1 MEKSVTTTDA
11 VGRRGLFIGKDYV
24 LYQEVEAAVQP
35 AMHLSMEHEPPN
47 IWPQDLDTVFI
58 QATDRATTLDRIK
71 RVVNQSNGVEPFV
84 LLPSRDIDFVLEASR
99 AGVKAFIEV
108 PDEVPETL
116 SIVHMARRRHQGRGG
131 VVSAF
136 FSLKGGVGRTTLAT
150 HTAAQLAELTSGH
163 TVLVDLDIPLGDVAL
178 YMDLDETYSITDFIY
193 NMVRF
198 DEKLIYDSLTRH
210 DSGVYLL
217 GLPKRFEELD
227 TITPDGV
234 KATLG
239 LLRRYFDH
247 VIVDCAS
254 DLAATTLTCLDDA
267 DNLILV
273 TEPALASLRATQT
286 AYDVGRQLGYDLGK
300 IKMVLNRH
308 TAFGEELVD
317 EVIEAMELPVSARV
331 ANSYAEFLQA
341 LNRGVLLHEYAPGSL
356 ADRQLRAIAEMLHRG
371 APHAEEPSRRNPR
384 FRFLQGLGLGPLR
397 ALPGMQR

>member
-1 MEKSVTTTDA
+1 MTKTMRADETA
-11 VGRRGLFIGKDYV
+11 GRRGLFIGKDYV
-24 LYQEVEAAVQP
+24 LFQEVEAAVQP
-35 AMHLSMEHEPPN
+35 VMRLSMELEPPN

-58 QATDRATTLDRIK
+58 QATDRETTLDRIK

-99 AGVKAFIEV
+99 AGVKAFVEI
-108 PDEVPETL
+108 PDEVPDIL

-150 HTAAQLAELTSGH
+150 NTAAQLAELTSGR

-178 YMDLDETYSITDFIY
+178 YMDLDEAYAITDFIY

-198 DEKLIYDSLTRH
+198 DEKLVYQSLTRH
-210 DSGVYLL
+210 DSGAYLM

-227 TITPDGV
+227 TINAEGV
-234 KATLG
+234 KATLAM
-239 LLRRYFDH
+239 LRRYFDH

-273 TEPALASLRATQT
+273 TEPALASLRAAQT
-286 AYDVGRQLGYDLGK
+286 ACEVGRQLGYDPDK

-317 EVIEAMELPVSARV
+317 DVIEAMERPVAARV

-341 LNRGVLLHEYAPGSL
+341 LNKGLLLHEYAPGSL
-356 ADRQLRAIAEMLHRG
+356 ADRQLRALAEMIHRG
-371 APHAEEPSRRNPR
+371 ADHADEPVRRGGR
-384 FRFLQGLGLGPLR
+384 LHFLRGLGLRGPGGQSLWT
-397 ALPGMQR
+397 